1 MNQNFDR
8 RPFHNKKYSL
18 CNTRTA
24 WQACEITQFLNV
36 SDLCLRNIMNLRQTW
51 LSSTERSR
59 VQQFFFKMRF
69 TPSKAEQQLGGME
82 LRETEAQK
90 N

>member
-1 MNQNFDR
+1 
-8 RPFHNKKYSL
+8 
-18 CNTRTA
+18 
-24 WQACEITQFLNV
+24 
-36 SDLCLRNIMNLRQTW
+36 MNLRQTW

>member
-1 MNQNFDR
+1 
-8 RPFHNKKYSL
+8 
-18 CNTRTA
+18 
-24 WQACEITQFLNV
+24 
-36 SDLCLRNIMNLRQTW
+36 MNLRQTW

-69 TPSKAEQQLGGME
+69 TPSKATQQPGGME